1 VSEQVK
7 IAVYGTGGV
16 GGYFGGKLAQA
27 GADVS
32 LIARGPHLERLRRD
46 GLKVRGALGDFS
58 LRLAATDDP
67 AEIGPCDYV
76 LFCVKSYDTDD
87 AAKGLAPLVGP
98 ETAVVSLQNGMDN
111 EERIAAH
118 VGWEHVM
125 AGVSYIYAHISE
137 PGIIQA
143 RGLGKVVF
151 GELDAPTSDRGTRLL
166 ELFLKSGTDAELS
179 GNIREAMWRKYTFI
193 LALSGMTA
201 AARVPIGVIRSTP
214 ETWSMFR
221 AIIEEAIA
229 LARAEGVELPE
240 DTLERHLQF
249 AHKLDANGYSSLH
262 HDLVQGKRLELDALH
277 GHAVRLGDRHG
288 VPVPMCEAV
297 YAVLRPWAAGSTT

>member
-1 VSEQVK
+1 MSEHVK

-46 GLKVRGALGDFS
+46 GLQVRGALGDFS
-58 LRLAATDDP
+58 LRLPATDDP

-76 LFCVKSYDTDD
+76 LFCVKSYDTDE
-87 AAKGLAPLVGP
+87 AAKGLATLVSAD
-98 ETAVVSLQNGMDN
+98 TAVVSLQNGMDN

-125 AGVSYIYAHISE
+125 GGVSYILAHISE
-137 PGIIQA
+137 PGVIQA
-143 RGLGKVVF
+143 GGVGRVVF
-151 GELDAPTSDRGTRLL
+151 GELDAPTSDRGKRLL
-166 ELFLKSGTDAELS
+166 ELFLKSGADAELS
-179 GNIREAMWRKYTFI
+179 GNIREAIWFKYTFI

-201 AARVPIGVIRSTP
+201 ATKVPIGEIRSTP

-229 LARAEGVELPE
+229 LARAEGVDLPE
-240 DTLERHLQF
+240 DTLDRHLQF
-249 AHKLDANGYSSLH
+249 ANKLQAEGYSSLH
-262 HDLVQGKRLELDALH
+262 HDLVHGRRLELEALH
-277 GHAVRLGDRHG
+277 GHAMRLGDRHG
-288 VPVPMCEAV
+288 VPVPMCKAV